1 MPFSDGCAG
10 KIADLFTEPRRKGP
24 ARRAIDA
31 MHLESAAFMGHMTAK
46 SLTIRRVIASR
57 VFLSRL
63 MTASGL
69 PSSANNTD
77 AHDTRVF

>member
-1 MPFSDGCAG
+1 MGARG
-10 KIADLFTEPRRKGP
+10 RIADLFTEPRRKGP
-24 ARRAIDA
+24 VPKTIDA

-46 SLTIRRVIASR
+46 NPTIRRVIASR

-63 MTASGL
+63 MASGL

-77 AHDTRVF
+77 APDTRVF